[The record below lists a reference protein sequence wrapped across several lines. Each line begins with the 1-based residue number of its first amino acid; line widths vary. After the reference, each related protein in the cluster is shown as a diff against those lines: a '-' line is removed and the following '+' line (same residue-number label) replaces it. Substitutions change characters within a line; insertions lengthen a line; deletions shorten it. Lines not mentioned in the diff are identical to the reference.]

1 MRVFF
6 LDFFKYLTVIG
17 NIPIRKETALDAHFS
32 GIDINSSF
40 YFFKYL
46 GDRED
51 IPVRIPECA
60 ESACSDAPVREI
72 DIPVNYISNLLSRC
86 LFPELVGQGE
96 QERRA
101 LVKDQCIIR
110 RAFTCFNTA
119 ADIIM
124 NAF

>member
-1 MRVFF
+1 MRIFF
-6 LDFFKYLTVIG
+6 LDFFKNLTVIG
-17 NIPIRKETALDAHFS
+17 NIPVRKETALDAYFG

-51 IPVRIPECA
+51 IPVRVPEGA
-60 ESACSDAPVREI
+60 EPACSGAPVREI
-72 DIPVNYISNLLSRC
+72 DIPVNYICNLLACC

-110 RAFTCFNTA
+110 RAFTCFDTA